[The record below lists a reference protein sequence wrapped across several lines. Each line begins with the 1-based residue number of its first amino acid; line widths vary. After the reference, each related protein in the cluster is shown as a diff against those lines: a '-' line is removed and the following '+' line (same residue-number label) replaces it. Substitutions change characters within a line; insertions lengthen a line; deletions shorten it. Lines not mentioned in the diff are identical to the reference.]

1 LKLIKYRYLLLGL
14 LSWSFLLS
22 SLPDTSVRADEKL
35 KPEEIVAKHLDSIGS
50 EADRAS
56 VKTRVILG
64 VSKYVRHGPGGGS
77 TEGRA
82 VLASQDEKYMFGMKF
97 GVPGYDIES
106 VAFDGKG
113 LTVGYV
119 APGVRSALESF
130 FRNHESTFKHGLL
143 AGTLSSSWQLLNMN
157 EEKVRL
163 KYSGTK
169 KIEGT
174 NVHQLK
180 FQPRRGS
187 DLEISLFF
195 DSETFRH
202 VRTEYTRVVS
212 ANIGT
217 GGVDTSSNQRETR
230 YKLVETFG
238 DFRKEANLTL
248 PHDYRIK
255 LEITGGSGREI
266 IDEWTLTLKDFVFN
280 QAIDPKDF
288 VVDTAVKSRSEK

>member
-1 LKLIKYRYLLLGL
+1 MKVMKYRYLLLSL
-14 LSWSFLLS
+14 ISCSFLLS
-22 SLPDTSVRADEKL
+22 SLNGASVRADEKM

-64 VSKYVRHGPGGGS
+64 VSKYVRHGPGGGA

-82 VLASQDEKYMFGMKF
+82 VLASENEKYMFGMKF
-97 GVPGYDIES
+97 GVPGYDVES
-106 VAFDGKG
+106 VGFDGKG

-119 APGVRSALESF
+119 SPGVRSALESF
-130 FRNHESTFKHGLL
+130 FRTHESTFKYGLL
-143 AGTLSSSWQLLNMN
+143 SGTLSSSWQLLNMN

-180 FQPRRGS
+180 FQPRKGS

-195 DSETFRH
+195 DADTFRH

-217 GGVDTSSNQRETR
+217 GGVDTSTSQRESR
-230 YKLVETFG
+230 YKLVEAFG

-255 LEITGGSGREI
+255 LEITGGNGPEI
-266 IDEWTLTLKDFVFN
+266 VDEWTLTLKDFVFN

-288 VVDTAVKSRSEK
+288 VVDTPVKSK